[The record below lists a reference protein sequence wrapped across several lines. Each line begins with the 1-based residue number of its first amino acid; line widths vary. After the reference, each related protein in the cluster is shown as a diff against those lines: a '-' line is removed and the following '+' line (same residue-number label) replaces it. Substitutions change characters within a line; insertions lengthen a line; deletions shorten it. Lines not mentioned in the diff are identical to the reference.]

1 MRSVSELVEEGA
13 RVIADGLHDYMPMA
27 DLGRAIGR
35 IQLQIHL
42 QMRNRQGLPDIRATS
57 DAAKEANRAMLA
69 HAQDIADVGDDVM
82 VKVRRA
88 IHNHKADARSEYL
101 ASLDK
106 PGADLSAYESIL
118 RPGVPA
124 SLSVAAVYGVSTAGR
139 RDKDREQS
147 RAVRK
152 LRIDAGT
159 PGERASSV
167 VRAVNTLLGKADARD
182 FSHLDGD
189 ELEYAR
195 NGLGDAAE
203 TIAALTE
210 AVSR

>member
-1 MRSVSELVEEGA
+1 MHSVSELVEEGA
-13 RVIADGLHDYMPMA
+13 RVIADGLLDYMPMA
-27 DLGRAIGR
+27 DLGREIGR
-35 IQLQIHL
+35 IQLRIHL

-57 DAAKEANRAMLA
+57 DAAKDANRTMLSR
-69 HAQDIADVGDDVM
+69 AQEIADVPDEIM

-101 ASLDK
+101 HSLDE
-106 PGADLSAYESIL
+106 PGADLEPYASIL
-118 RPGVPA
+118 EDGVRP
-124 SLSVAAVYGVSTAGR
+124 SLSVAATYGVSLAGR

-159 PGERASSV
+159 PGERAISV
-167 VRAVNTLLGKADARD
+167 VRAVNTLLGKADPID
-182 FSHLDGD
+182 FTHLDGA
-189 ELEYAR
+189 ELDHAR
-195 NGLGDAAE
+195 TGLGDAAE
-203 TIAALTE
+203 RIAALTE